1 MRKQFKLKLPEN
13 FMFLSQAVR
22 VGGKGQGITVV
33 LPGDLRVLL
42 KCKFQFSLVG
52 SESLHF

>member
-1 MRKQFKLKLPEN
+1 
-13 FMFLSQAVR
+13 MFLSQAVR